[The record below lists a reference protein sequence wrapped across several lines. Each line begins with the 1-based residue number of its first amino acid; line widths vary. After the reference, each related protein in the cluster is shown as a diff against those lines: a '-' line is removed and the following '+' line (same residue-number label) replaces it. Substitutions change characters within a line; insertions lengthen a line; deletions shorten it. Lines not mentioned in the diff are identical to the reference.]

1 MQLWQ
6 LTDKDSSLRGYICMP
21 ILIQSEEEIIVKLEA
36 EAYIVPG
43 MMVPILL
50 GEDYQLNYKVGVMR
64 NLEEGTQIYF
74 GETDFKFSLREWIR
88 LWISTG
94 CIKALCSLLAQGP
107 SSGSSGESHD
117 QLPKMVKI

>member
-36 EAYIVPG
+36 ETYIVPG

-74 GETDFKFSLREWIR
+74 GETDFKIFTQRVDQAMDFNRMHQSTLLIACPGSIQWVIR
-88 LWISTG
+88 RVS
-94 CIKALCSLLAQGP
+94 
-107 SSGSSGESHD
+107 
-117 QLPKMVKI
+117 